1 MTSNVIPAGTAVN
14 EVTEPVGSVTSN
26 NVERKTPP
34 PDLAAL
40 VVAQQDAIDKLV
52 AFRDDAVL
60 TLTRLETRVRALEI
74 VNRPRTPG
82 SPR

>member
-1 MTSNVIPAGTAVN
+1 MTLNVIPAGTADT

-26 NVERKTPP
+26 SAERKNPP

-60 TLTRLETRVRALEI
+60 TLTRLETRLSALE
-74 VNRPRTPG
+74 VMNRPGTTR
-82 SPR
+82 